1 MKIQIGLGIMFFSQ
15 AAFSASVMWNV
26 FTSGEVTVLGEKSKG
41 ITISASYKESTPE
54 IGILYLT
61 DAAGSIIGING
72 KGDQNIGWNA
82 AIWVDAMEGDIL
94 SKSYFE
100 CLHSVLSDSYSH
112 HELYG
117 DRLSPNA
124 TSDSIDVT
132 NPSTVYLALLGN
144 DMQIADP
151 SNMSFEFVDY
161 YGWIELSVSGT
172 EVTLVS
178 SAISDSPLIVGGGL
192 IPEPSGGLLLILGVA
207 MLALK
212 RKTRA
217 RNNGTTR
224 P

>member
-1 MKIQIGLGIMFFSQ
+1 MKIQIGLVIAFLSQ
-15 AAFSASVMWNV
+15 AAFSASVLWNV
-26 FTSGEVTVLGEKSKG
+26 FTSGEVTVLGEKSNG

-61 DAAGSIIGING
+61 NAAGSIIGING

-82 AIWVDAMEGDIL
+82 VIWVDAMKGDVL
-94 SKSYFE
+94 SKTYFE
-100 CLHSVLSDSYSH
+100 SLHTVLSDSYSH

-124 TSDSIDVT
+124 TSDSLDVT

-161 YGWIELSVSGT
+161 YGWIELSIHGKA
-172 EVTLVS
+172 VTLVS
-178 SAISDSPLIVGGGL
+178 SAVSDSPLIVGGGL
-192 IPEPSGGLLLILGVA
+192 IPEPSSGFLFLLGTAVC
-207 MLALK
+207 ALK
-212 RKTRA
+212 RKRA
-217 RNNGTTR
+217 
-224 P
+224 